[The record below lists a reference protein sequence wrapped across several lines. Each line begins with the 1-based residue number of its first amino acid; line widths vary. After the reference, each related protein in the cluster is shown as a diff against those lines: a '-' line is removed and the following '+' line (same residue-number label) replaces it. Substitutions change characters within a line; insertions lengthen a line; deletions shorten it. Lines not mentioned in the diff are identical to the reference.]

1 MPVRRFLRE
10 GSCHGADHCRGIQD
24 VKIKPNC
31 GAPPAQQTPVLTWI
45 FSNSILLI
53 ITGKVF
59 DVFRSVVTYIAWV
72 TFYEDDKSRFLLR
85 YLLFFY

>member
-10 GSCHGADHCRGIQD
+10 GSMSWGNHCRGIPD

-31 GAPPAQQTPVLTWI
+31 GAPPAQQTPVLTRI
-45 FSNSILLI
+45 FSYSILVI

-59 DVFRSVVTYIAWV
+59 DVFRSVVTYTGWV

-85 YLLFFY
+85 SLLLFY